1 MCTTTRTRCL
11 KHDTWAQDRYGSAGW
26 LPGSAGPSRAS
37 RFVDT
42 PSRCWDGPQG
52 AWKAEYWVGRV
63 AYCVQFLTSMRTPQA
78 LFPLLGLLAV
88 ACINLPGIEEPPPP
102 SVPDGGTPMDGGSD
116 GGPQP
121 GLPDGGVDQTAPAVI
136 RTSPPNGAT
145 RVPLDST
152 VEVDFSEEMSAS
164 TLRVTSV
171 PAAGFTLESWA
182 PELRRAVFRAAASLE
197 QDRQYTLSV
206 EGKDLAGN
214 ALLTAYLFSFTTL
227 GPTPDTTRPTL
238 VGFSPASNSK
248 GNPRNVTLKLTFS
261 EPMNKASVEGA
272 LITSQN
278 FRGTPTWNTAG
289 TEVIYTPTTEL
300 PYGDIVLWNLDLI
313 ATDLAGN
320 MLAQAYGNGFQII
333 QLVVYSIPKSPVT
346 LLVSSRTPGQP
357 NPWSLGDDSDNYPY
371 QGFVTF
377 SLNDLMNNT
386 GCNTQ
391 SAVQSAVLSWSY
403 LEPGTGPFTSLGK
416 FLVDPVKYGSNTD
429 NNTLYTTPSIGT
441 PLSLSYQ
448 DLNVQSGKTNLP
460 VTAMVLA
467 RWSEQA
473 VQFRLKFESTTDN
486 DNVADV
492 LEIDRD
498 TFILNVSCEHL

>member
-1 MCTTTRTRCL
+1 MCTIARTRCL
-11 KHDTWAQDRYGSAGW
+11 KHDTWAQDSHGSAGW
-26 LPGSAGPSRAS
+26 LPGGGGPSRAS

-42 PSRCWDGPQG
+42 PSRFWDGPQS
-52 AWKAEYWVGRV
+52 AWKGACWVSGV
-63 AYCVQFLTSMRTPQA
+63 AYSVQFRTSMRTPQA

-88 ACINLPGIEEPPPP
+88 ACINLPGIEDPPP

-121 GLPDGGVDQTAPAVI
+121 GPTDGGVDQTAPAVI

-171 PAAGFTLESWA
+171 PAAGFTLQSWT

-238 VGFSPASNSK
+238 VGFTPASNST
-248 GNPRNVTLKLTFS
+248 GNPRNVTIKLTFS
-261 EPMNKASVEGA
+261 EPMNKASVEQA
-272 LITSQN
+272 FSSSQN
-278 FRGTPTWNTAG
+278 FVGTPSWNATG
-289 TEVIYTPTTEL
+289 TEISFAPATTL
-300 PYGDIVLWNLDLI
+300 SHGALVNWFLDQS
-313 ATDLAGN
+313 AMDLAGN
-320 MLAQAYGNGFQII
+320 TAAMNYSGLFRVI
-333 QLVVYSIPKSPVT
+333 QLVVYSIPRSPVT
-346 LLVSSRTPGQP
+346 ALVSSRTTIQQ
-357 NPWSLGDDSDNYPY
+357 NPWPIGDDGDNYPY

-377 SLNDLMNNT
+377 SLNDLINNT

-391 SAVQSAVLSWSY
+391 SAVQSAVLNWFY
-403 LEPGTGPFTSLGK
+403 EDPGISPFTSLGK
-416 FLVDPVKYGSNTD
+416 LLVDPVDYGSTTD
-429 NNTLYTTPSIGT
+429 NNSLYTTPSIGM
-441 PLSLSYQ
+441 PLSLGYQ
-448 DLNVQSGKTNLP
+448 DLNVQSGKTNIP
-460 VTAMVLA
+460 VTAMVWA
-467 RWSEQA
+467 RWSEQY
-473 VQFRLKFESTTDN
+473 VQFRLKFQSTTDN
-486 DNVADV
+486 DNAPDV
-492 LEIDRD
+492 LSIDRD
-498 TFILNVSCEHL
+498 TFFLDVTCEHP

>member
-1 MCTTTRTRCL
+1 MCTTARTRCL
-11 KHDTWAQDRYGSAGW
+11 KHDTWAQDSPGSADW
-26 LPGSAGPSRAS
+26 LPGSAGPSQAS

-42 PSRCWDGPQG
+42 PSRFWDGPQS
-52 AWKAEYWVGRV
+52 AWKGACWVSGV
-63 AYCVQFLTSMRTPQA
+63 AYSVQFRTSMRTSQA

-88 ACINLPGIEEPPPP
+88 ACINLPGIEEPPP

-121 GLPDGGVDQTAPAVI
+121 GPPDGGVDQTAPAVI

-171 PAAGFTLESWA
+171 PAAGFTLQSWT

-238 VGFSPASNSK
+238 VGFSPASNST
-248 GNPRNVTLKLTFS
+248 GNPRNVNLKLTFS
-261 EPMNKASVEGA
+261 EPMNKASVEQA
-272 LITSQN
+272 FSSSQN
-278 FRGTPTWNTAG
+278 FVGTPSWNATG
-289 TEVIYTPTTEL
+289 TEISFAPATTL
-300 PYGDIVLWNLDLI
+300 SHGALVNWSLDPS

-320 MLAQAYGNGFQII
+320 TAAMNYSGLFRVI

-346 LLVSSRTPGQP
+346 LLAGSRPPTQQ
-357 NPWSLGDDSDNYPY
+357 NPWHIGDDSDNFTYH
-371 QGFVTF
+371 GFVTF
-377 SLNDLMNNT
+377 FLSDLINNT

-391 SAVQSAVLSWSY
+391 SAVQSAALGWSY
-403 LEPGTGPFTSLGK
+403 SDPGISPFASLGK
-416 FLVDPVKYGSNTD
+416 LLVDPVNYGSNTD

-441 PLSLSYQ
+441 PLALSSQ
-448 DLNVQSGKTNLP
+448 ELNVQSGKTNIP

-467 RWSEQA
+467 RWSGQA

-492 LEIDRD
+492 LEVDRD
-498 TFILNVSCEHL
+498 TFILNVSCEHP

>member
-1 MCTTTRTRCL
+1 VCTTARTRCL
-11 KHDTWAQDRYGSAGW
+11 KHDTWAQDSPGSADW
-26 LPGSAGPSRAS
+26 LPGSAGPSQAS

-42 PSRCWDGPQG
+42 PSRFWDGPQS
-52 AWKAEYWVGRV
+52 AWKGACWGSGV
-63 AYCVQFLTSMRTPQA
+63 AYSVQFRTSMRTPQA

-88 ACINLPGIEEPPPP
+88 ACINLPGIEEPPP

-121 GLPDGGVDQTAPAVI
+121 GPTDGGVDQTAPAVI

-171 PAAGFTLESWA
+171 PAAGFTLQSWT
-182 PELRRAVFRAAASLE
+182 PELRRAVFRAAAALE

-214 ALLTAYLFSFTTL
+214 ALLSAYLFSFTTL
-227 GPTPDTTRPTL
+227 GPTPDTTRPAL
-238 VGFSPASNSK
+238 VGFAPAHSSK
-248 GNPRNVTLKLTFS
+248 GNPRNVNLKLTFS

-272 LITSQN
+272 LTVTQS
-278 FRGTPTWNTAG
+278 FRGTPTWNAAA
-289 TEVIYTPTTEL
+289 TEVAFAPMTDI
-300 PYGDIVLWNLDLI
+300 PYGDNVIWGLDQT

-320 MLAQAYGNGFQII
+320 MLDRGHGNSFQII
-333 QLVVYSIPKSPVT
+333 QRAVYSIPKSPVT
-346 LLVSSRTPGQP
+346 LLVSSRTPGQQ
-357 NPWSLGDDSDNYPY
+357 NPWLLGDDGDNYPY

-377 SLNDLMNNT
+377 SLHDLINNT

-391 SAVQSAVLSWSY
+391 SAVKSAVLSWSY
-403 LEPGTGPFTSLGK
+403 LDPGTGPFTSLGK
-416 FLVDPVKYGSNTD
+416 FLVDPVNYGSNTD
-429 NNTLYTTPSIGT
+429 NNTLYATPSIGT
-441 PLSLSYQ
+441 PLALSYQ
-448 DLNVQSGKTNLP
+448 EFNVQSGKTNIP

-467 RWSEQA
+467 RWSGQA

-492 LEIDRD
+492 LEVDRD
-498 TFILNVSCEHL
+498 TFILTVTCEHP